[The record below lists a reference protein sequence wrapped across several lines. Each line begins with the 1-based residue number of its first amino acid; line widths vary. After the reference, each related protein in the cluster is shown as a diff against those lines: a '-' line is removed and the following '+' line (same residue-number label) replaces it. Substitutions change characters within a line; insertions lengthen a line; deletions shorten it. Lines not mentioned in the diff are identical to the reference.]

1 MQVHAGQR
9 KERGWAA
16 IVAKMG
22 EAARR
27 YDYLPIAADTG
38 MSWAASTHTLF
49 LQLTE
54 AAWGRARDAGER
66 YTRGTHRR
74 YWRAQLQRA
83 QHAAPCFYLG
93 QNAATL
99 WVSQA
104 SERKLQQ
111 QMLAVAGKVQQMEA
125 LQVFRRAFLSFS
137 KL

>member
-1 MQVHAGQR
+1 MQGHR
-9 KERGWAA
+9 EKERGWAA

-54 AAWGRARDAGER
+54 AAWRRARDAGER

-83 QHAAPCFYLG
+83 LAAAIGAQIRERALAERLLSAPY
-93 QNAATL
+93 AADVL
-99 WVSQA
+99 EA
-104 SERKLQQ
+104 
-111 QMLAVAGKVQQMEA
+111 AGAPV
-125 LQVFRRAFLSFS
+125 
-137 KL
+137 